1 MMELCLYIIRYIS
14 CCTTASSMH
23 AVIISIF
30 HQYIILT

>member
-1 MMELCLYIIRYIS
+1 
-14 CCTTASSMH
+14 MH